1 MTQQMLSMV
10 DNNGSDGS
18 MPSTEASQGLD
29 KAREMA
35 VVWIGRLLLGTFG
48 CKTYL
53 ACKISG
59 SNFLLLLLWQDGR
72 TIMWCFK
79 NNFKQS
85 FG

>member
-18 MPSTEASQGLD
+18 MPSTKASQGLD

-35 VVWIGRLLLGTFG
+35 VVWLGRLLLGTFG

-53 ACKISG
+53 AC
-59 SNFLLLLLWQDGR
+59 
-72 TIMWCFK
+72 
-79 NNFKQS
+79 
-85 FG
+85 